1 MYNVIALMPDLCQYV
16 TWFIYISLIMEFRCM
31 NMSVNSTWNIIIQ
44 NLANSINSENFYD
57 YFFYKMTITKRYD
70 QRNVKGYI

>member
-1 MYNVIALMPDLCQYV
+1 
-16 TWFIYISLIMEFRCM
+16 M